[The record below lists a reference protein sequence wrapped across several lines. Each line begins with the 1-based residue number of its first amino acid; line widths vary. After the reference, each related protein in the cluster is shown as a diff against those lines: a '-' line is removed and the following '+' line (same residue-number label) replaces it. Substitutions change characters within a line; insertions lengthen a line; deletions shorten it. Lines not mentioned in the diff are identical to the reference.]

1 MLNELGYLFLYI
13 SGFGF
18 SDLIL
23 DEFNIKSREKKM
35 IYFSFTLLLAIIMYK
50 LFGDKKK

>member
-23 DEFNIKSREKKM
+23 DELNIKSKHKKV
-35 IYFSFTLLLAIIMYK
+35 IFFSFTLVLAIILYQ
-50 LFGDKKK
+50 LFGEK

>member
-23 DEFNIKSREKKM
+23 DEFNIKSREKKVL
-35 IYFSFTLLLAIIMYK
+35 YFSFTLILAILMYQM
-50 LFGDKKK
+50 FGEKK

>member
-23 DEFNIKSREKKM
+23 NEFKIKSRKERINEKV
-35 IYFSFTLLLAIIMYK
+35 
-50 LFGDKKK
+50 

>member
-23 DEFNIKSREKKM
+23 DEFNIKSRKKKVL
-35 IYFSFTLLLAIIMYK
+35 YFSFTLFLAIIMYQ
-50 LFGDKKK
+50 LFGDKK

>member
-1 MLNELGYLFLYI
+1 MLDELGYLFLYI

-23 DEFNIKSREKKM
+23 DEYNIKSRKERL
-35 IYFSFTLLLAIIMYK
+35 IYFSCTSLLALLMYK
-50 LFGDKKK
+50 LFGDKK

>member
-23 DEFNIKSREKKM
+23 DEFNIKSREKKVL
-35 IYFSFTLLLAIIMYK
+35 YFSFILFLAIIMYQ
-50 LFGDKKK
+50 LFGDKK